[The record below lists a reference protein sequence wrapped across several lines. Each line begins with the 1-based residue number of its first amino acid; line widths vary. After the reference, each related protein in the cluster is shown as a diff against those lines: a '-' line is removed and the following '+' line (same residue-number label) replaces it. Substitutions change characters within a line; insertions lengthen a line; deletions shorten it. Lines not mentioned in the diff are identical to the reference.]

1 MTVLPRGS
9 EIGNNGCVKFWG
21 VNKVHY
27 GLGENG
33 NLPKPAAA
41 IDFYF
46 LWLSEKR
53 YPTTLPL
60 WLCKKLGSC

>member
-1 MTVLPRGS
+1 M
-9 EIGNNGCVKFWG
+9 
-21 VNKVHY
+21 HY

-33 NLPKPAAA
+33 NLPKPATA
-41 IDFYF
+41 IDLYS